1 MLLGGKRF
9 ILKWYVLTLF
19 RYQFC
24 VIGKWSA
31 SVILVDFSS
40 KVGTGSM
47 IPTDLS
53 RKIMVRIC
61 FTGASLDKI
70 AKVDS
75 LDFESSF
82 RELDPS
88 SFFRIIAHVWLPL
101 NSIQHI
107 YIKEAYL
114 NKISTSIPINEAL
127 AP

>member
-88 SFFRIIAHVWLPL
+88 SLFLGSLPTSGYH
-101 NSIQHI
+101 SIVS
-107 YIKEAYL
+107 
-114 NKISTSIPINEAL
+114 NTSISKKRI
-127 AP
+127 